1 MKESFRIQGL
11 SGERLLNGEI
21 AVGGAKNHVIKLFA
35 ASVLCETPLTLTNV
49 PAIED
54 VGGMGDIIKE
64 LGGTVTHDGDTCTI
78 DTRGLK
84 SGEIDHDIAK
94 RMRASIVFS
103 GPLLA
108 RFGSTTF
115 PHPGGDVIGDRPI
128 DFFIEGFE
136 KMGAVVERTER
147 EYRISAP
154 TGLRG
159 ADIFFRWVS
168 VTGTETLMMAAV
180 LAKGTTTLRNVAVE
194 PEVVALAKFLVS
206 SGASITG
213 IGTPTL
219 VIEGGE
225 MLRPHSP
232 ERVIPDRLET
242 GSFLILGALTASDL
256 LITNCEPEHL
266 RMVIEVLVRAGVDI
280 EVGKDTLRVKSN
292 KNSAYSAMSLKTHE
306 YPGFPTDLQA
316 PMTVFLT
323 QTEGESRMFETIFE
337 GRLAYTADLVRMG
350 ADITLWNP
358 HQASIKGS
366 TPLRGAKLE
375 SPDIRAGLAFLI
387 SALIATGESV
397 LENVYHI
404 DRGYT
409 RIEERLAALGA
420 DITRVKA

>member
-11 SGERLLNGEI
+11 AGERSLKGEI

-35 ASVLCETPLTLTNV
+35 TSVLCETPLTLTNV

-64 LGGTVTHDGDTCTI
+64 LGGTVTHEGDTCTI
-78 DTRGLK
+78 DTRGLTG
-84 SGEIDHDIAK
+84 GEIDHDIAK

-108 RFGSTTF
+108 RFGATTF

-136 KMGAVVERTER
+136 KMGATIEKTER
-147 EYRISAP
+147 EYRVTAEK
-154 TGLRG
+154 GLHG
-159 ADIFFRWVS
+159 ADIFFRWIS

-180 LAKGTTTLRNVAVE
+180 LAKGTTTLRNVAME
-194 PEVVALAKFLVS
+194 PEVVALAHFLVS
-206 SGASITG
+206 AGARITG

-225 MLRPHSP
+225 MLRPHTP
-232 ERVIPDRLET
+232 ERVIPDRIEA

-256 LITNCEPEHL
+256 LITNCEPEHI
-266 RMVIEVLVRAGVDI
+266 RMPIEMLSRSGVEI
-280 EVGKDTLRVKSN
+280 EVGVDTLRVKTN
-292 KNSAYSAMSLKTHE
+292 THAPYSAMSLKTHE

-316 PMTVFLT
+316 PMAVFLS
-323 QTEGESRMFETIFE
+323 QAQGESRVFETIFE
-337 GRLAYTADLVRMG
+337 GRLAYTSDLVRMG

-358 HQASIKGS
+358 HQASIKGP
-366 TPLRGAKLE
+366 TLLRGTNLE
-375 SPDIRAGLAFLI
+375 SPDIRAGLAFLTA
-387 SALIATGESV
+387 ALIATGESV

-409 RIEERLAALGA
+409 RIEERLQKLGA
-420 DITRVKA
+420 DVTRVET

>member
-1 MKESFRIQGL
+1 MKESFRIKGL
-11 SGERLLNGEI
+11 AGERSLKGEI

-35 ASVLCETPLTLTNV
+35 VSVLCDAPLTLTNV

-54 VGGMGDIIKE
+54 VGGMGEIIKQ
-64 LGGTVTHDGDTCTI
+64 LGGTVTHEGDTCTI

-108 RFGSTTF
+108 RFGATTF

-136 KMGAVVERTER
+136 KMGAKVEKTER
-147 EYRISAP
+147 EYRVSAP
-154 TGLRG
+154 EGLHG

-180 LAKGTTTLRNVAVE
+180 LAKGTTTLRNVAME
-194 PEVVALAKFLVS
+194 PEVVALANFLVS
-206 SGASITG
+206 AGAKITG

-225 MLRPHSP
+225 MLRPLAP
-232 ERVIPDRLET
+232 ERVIPDRIET

-256 LITNCEPEHL
+256 LITNCEPEHV
-266 RMVIEVLVRAGVDI
+266 RMAVELLTRAGVDI
-280 EVGKDTLRVKSN
+280 EVGKDTLRVKAN
-292 KNSAYSAMSLKTHE
+292 KNSVYSAMSLKTHE

-316 PMTVFLT
+316 PMMVFLT
-323 QTEGESRMFETIFE
+323 QAKGESRVFETIFE

-358 HQASIKGS
+358 HQASIKGP

-409 RIEERLAALGA
+409 RIEERLAKLGA
-420 DITRVKA
+420 DITRVES

>member
-11 SGERLLNGEI
+11 AGERSLNGEI

-35 ASVLCETPLTLTNV
+35 ASVLCDAPLTLTNV

-54 VGGMGDIIKE
+54 VGGMGEIIMA
-64 LGGTVTHDGDTCTI
+64 LGGTVEHEGDTCTI
-78 DTRGLK
+78 DTRELTG
-84 SGEIDHDIAK
+84 GEIDHDIAK

-108 RFGSTTF
+108 RFGATTF

-128 DFFIEGFE
+128 DFFVEGFE
-136 KMGAVVERTER
+136 KMGATVEKTER
-147 EYRISAP
+147 EYRVSAP
-154 TGLRG
+154 QGLRG

-180 LAKGTTTLRNVAVE
+180 LAKGTTTLRNVAME
-194 PEVVALAKFLVS
+194 PEVVALANFLAA
-206 SGASITG
+206 SGANIKG

-219 VIEGGE
+219 VIEGGA
-225 MLRPHSP
+225 MLRPTQP
-232 ERVIPDRLET
+232 ERVIPDRIET

-256 LITNCEPEHL
+256 LITNCEPEH
-266 RMVIEVLVRAGVDI
+266 MKMPIELLTRAGVNI
-280 EVGKDTLRVKSN
+280 EVGRDTFRVQSN
-292 KNSAYSAMSLKTHE
+292 KNSAYSALSLKTHE

-323 QTEGESRMFETIFE
+323 QAKGESRVFETIFE

-358 HQASIKGS
+358 HQASIKGP

-387 SALIATGESV
+387 SALIATGESI

-409 RIEERLAALGA
+409 RIEERLQKLGA
-420 DITRVKA
+420 DITRVKL